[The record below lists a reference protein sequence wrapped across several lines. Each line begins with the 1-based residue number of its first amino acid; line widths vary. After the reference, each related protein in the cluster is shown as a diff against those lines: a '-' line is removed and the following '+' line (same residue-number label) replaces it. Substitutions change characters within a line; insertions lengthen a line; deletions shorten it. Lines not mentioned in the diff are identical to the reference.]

1 MDKLLRIF
9 VVEDSPSVLDSLL
22 VFLHIPGQV
31 EIVGLADTE
40 EEAIVAILAGS
51 PDVIIVDL
59 NLREG
64 NGLAVIDKVR
74 QAGLK
79 PLPQIIVFT
88 NHASPEI
95 KQRALQLGAD
105 YVFDKSV
112 EQEGL
117 RNTLQ
122 SLRAGQPV
130 DEGV

>member
-1 MDKLLRIF
+1 MSRLLRVF
-9 VVEDSPSVLDSLL
+9 VIEDSPNVLDSLL

-40 EEAIVAILAGS
+40 DEAVAAILAGS
-51 PDVIIVDL
+51 IDAIIVDL

-64 NGLAVIDKVR
+64 NGLAVIEKVR
-74 QAGLK
+74 RAGLT
-79 PLPQIIVFT
+79 PMPRIIVFT

-105 YVFDKSV
+105 FVLDKSAAQD
-112 EQEGL
+112 EL

-122 SLRAGQPV
+122 TLRAA
-130 DEGV
+130 

>member
-1 MDKLLRIF
+1 MDKLLRVF

-40 EEAIVAILAGS
+40 EEAIAAILAGS
-51 PDVIIVDL
+51 PDAIIVDL

-74 QAGLK
+74 QAGLTSM
-79 PLPQIIVFT
+79 PRIIVFT

-105 YVFDKSV
+105 HVFDKSV

-122 SLRAGQPV
+122 SMRAGQPV
-130 DEGV
+130 DEAV

>member
-1 MDKLLRIF
+1 MSKLLRVF

-40 EEAIVAILAGS
+40 EEAVVAILAGS
-51 PDVIIVDL
+51 LDAIIVDL

-64 NGLAVIDKVR
+64 NGLAVIEKVSR
-74 QAGLK
+74 AGLT
-79 PLPQIIVFT
+79 PMPRIIVFT

-105 YVFDKSV
+105 YVLDKSV

-117 RNTLQ
+117 RHTLQ
-122 SLRAGQPV
+122 ALRAG
-130 DEGV
+130 